1 MQIDGDA
8 PKPRS
13 CWPCRENPMT
23 SILSFIIVLGVLI
36 FVHEFGHFLFAK
48 LFRVGVEKFSL
59 GFGPRLVG
67 KRIGETEYRI
77 SAFPLGGYV
86 KMVGEN
92 GEEELSPE
100 DAARSFM
107 AKSPLQRVIIV
118 AAGPVFNLLFAY
130 LAFTVV
136 CMIGIPSATSKVGDV
151 MKDKPAARAG
161 IVKGDRIT
169 SVNGVAVSR
178 WNDMAE
184 RIASGGGR
192 PVDLVVERNGKPFSV
207 RVTPEM
213 RTSKDLLGDTFTTP
227 VIGIVVS
234 NDYVTEQFGPLESVI
249 KGAEQTWTVTRMT
262 VLAVAKMIGGSISAD
277 NIGGPIM
284 IAKMAGEQAKTGI
297 VSFLAFM
304 ALLSINLGLLN
315 LLPIPILDG
324 GHLVFYFWEMIFR
337 KPLHMKIREVA
348 QQIGL
353 VLLIG
358 LMALAFYNDIV
369 RYLIGQG

>member
-1 MQIDGDA
+1 
-8 PKPRS
+8 
-13 CWPCRENPMT
+13 MT
-23 SILSFIIVLGVLI
+23 SILSFIVVLGVLI

-59 GFGPRLVG
+59 GFGPRIVG
-67 KRIGETEYRI
+67 RQIGETEYRI

-92 GEEELSPE
+92 GEEDLPPE
-100 DAARSFM
+100 DVDRSFM
-107 AKSPLQRVIIV
+107 AKPPLQRVIIV

-130 LAFTVV
+130 LAFTII
-136 CMIGIPSATSKVGDV
+136 CMIGIPSATSKIGDV

-169 SVNGVAVSR
+169 SVNGAPVSR
-178 WNDMAE
+178 WNDMAD
-184 RIASGGGR
+184 RIAASGGR
-192 PVDLVVERNGKPFSV
+192 PLDLVVERNGKPFSV
-207 RVTPEM
+207 RVTPELL
-213 RTSKDLLGDTFTTP
+213 TAKDLLGDTITSP
-227 VIGIVVS
+227 VIGVKVS
-234 NDYVTEQFGPLESVI
+234 DDYVTEQFGPLESVI
-249 KGAEQTWTVTRMT
+249 KGGEQTWTVTRMT
-262 VLAVAKMIGGSISAD
+262 VLAVVKMIGGSISAD

-348 QQIGL
+348 QQVGL

-369 RYLIGQG
+369 RYLVGQG

>member
-1 MQIDGDA
+1 
-8 PKPRS
+8 
-13 CWPCRENPMT
+13 MT
-23 SILSFIIVLGVLI
+23 SILSFIVVLGVLI

-59 GFGPRLVG
+59 GFGPRIVG
-67 KRIGETEYRI
+67 KQIGETEYRI

-100 DAARSFM
+100 DTERSFM
-107 AKSPLQRVIIV
+107 AKAPLKRVIIV

-130 LAFTVV
+130 VAFIAV
-136 CMIGIPSATSKVGDV
+136 CMIGIPSATSKIGDV
-151 MKDKPAARAG
+151 MKDKPAIRAG
-161 IVKGDRIT
+161 IRAGDRIAA
-169 SVNGVAVSR
+169 VNGAPVSR

-184 RIASGGGR
+184 RIAGSGGK
-192 PVDLVVERNGKPFSV
+192 PLDLVVERNGKTFTV
-207 RVTPEM
+207 RVSPEM
-213 RTSKDLLGDTFTTP
+213 RTAKDLLGDTVTTP
-227 VIGIVVS
+227 VIGVMVS
-234 NDYVTEQFGPLESVI
+234 DEYVTERFGPLSSVI
-249 KGAEQTWTVTRMT
+249 QGGEQTWKVTRMT

-348 QQIGL
+348 QQVGL

-369 RYLIGQG
+369 RYLVGQG